1 MLQQPRRTKYR
12 KEQKGRN
19 TGPATKGTTVAFGEF
34 GLKAIQRGRLTGK
47 QLEAARRAM
56 SRHIKKIGK
65 IWIRVFPVKPI
76 TKKPA
81 EVRMGNGKGS
91 VEYYVAEVKPGTVIF
106 EIACSDILIAK
117 MAFDKAAAKLPIKTI
132 FVSRQLGAA

>member
-1 MLQQPRRTKYR
+1 MLLQPRRTKYR

-19 TGPATKGTTVAFGEF
+19 KGLATTGNTIAFGKF
-34 GLKAIQRGRLTGK
+34 GLKAIQRGRVTGR

-56 SRHIKKIGK
+56 SRLVKKIGK
-65 IWIRVFPVKPI
+65 IWIRVAPVKPI

-91 VEYYVAEVKPGTVIF
+91 VEYYVAEIHPGTMIF
-106 EIACSDILIAK
+106 EVDVPDIELARLVF
-117 MAFDKAAAKLPIKTI
+117 ARAGAKLPFKTI
-132 FVSRQLGAA
+132 MVDRTI